1 MKKKLYQYIF
11 CRLMGWKF
19 EGSFDP
25 NIKKSVIMVMPHTCN
40 FDFFIGLFCRGI
52 IDLEMNFV
60 AKKELFVFP
69 FGYYFKSIGGEPL
82 DRSGNK
88 NKVDA
93 IVEIFNKKEVFRLA
107 IAPEGTRSK
116 VNELKTGFYYIAHKA
131 NVPII
136 PVAFDYGTK
145 TIKISLPI
153 IVSGDYESD
162 KELILKHFIGSK
174 GRFPERQYTYNGL

>member
-1 MKKKLYQYIF
+1 
-11 CRLMGWKF
+11 
-19 EGSFDP
+19 
-25 NIKKSVIMVMPHTCN
+25 
-40 FDFFIGLFCRGI
+40 
-52 IDLEMNFV
+52 MNFV
-60 AKKELFVFP
+60 AKKELFAFP

-93 IVEIFNKKEVFRLA
+93 IVDIFNKKEVFRLA

-145 TIKISLPI
+145 TIKIGLPI
-153 IVSGDYESD
+153 IVSGNYESD
-162 KELILKHFIGSK
+162 KEMILNHFIGSR